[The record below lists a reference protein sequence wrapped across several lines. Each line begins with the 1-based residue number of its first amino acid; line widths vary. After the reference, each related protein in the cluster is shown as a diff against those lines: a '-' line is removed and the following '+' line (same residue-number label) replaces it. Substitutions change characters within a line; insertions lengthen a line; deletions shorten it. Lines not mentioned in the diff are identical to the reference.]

1 MNTATQEKPK
11 TRFVYNLDNLERAPE
26 GPNSCAVAPSRLLSG
41 DSLATGKSTTRGP
54 VLSGSHVHIAWVV
67 KPRGTGSKLHTH
79 PNEQFNYVL
88 KGTLIADIDGQVLR
102 VPAGH
107 VIHIPAGMPHSHVS
121 SPEEDVHFIAAKD
134 TRHGIVGPPV
144 DGKLNGPRALP
155 GVGASNDN
163 EWPTG
168 ADGEL
173 IAQSPRVSKERVRYV
188 YKWEELDKVPEGAC
202 SAKVLPAGKVSGK
215 SSSFGAALVGEKIQV
230 GLIRKGRGSGSK
242 LHTHPNEQFNM
253 VLEGALQA
261 DIDGQTGVMVPRNHA
276 IHMPAGVVHSC
287 VASAA
292 GDVLFFVAKDTRH
305 GLAGPPIDGIEDGP
319 RYLPGFGPGK

>member
-1 MNTATQEKPK
+1 MNTATQEKSK

-26 GPNSCAVAPSRLLSG
+26 GPNSCAAAPSRLLSG

-144 DGKLNGPRALP
+144 DGKLNGPRALS
-155 GVGASNDN
+155 GFGASKDN

-173 IAQSPRVSKERVRYV
+173 IAQSPRVSKEKVRYV
-188 YKWEELDKVPEGAC
+188 YKWEELDKVPEGVC

-215 SSSFGAALVGEKIQV
+215 SSSFGAALVGERIQV
-230 GLIRKGRGSGSK
+230 GKGRGSGSK